1 MTFLLP
7 VDEQLVDIDRAWS
20 ELVTGLAPETPV
32 GKPSVALAL
41 AVGLRLALTYGTL
54 ARVLLARLEQ
64 RMGQENET
72 PPEAAE
78 ETIRELV
85 DLLLARAAV
94 HADE

>member
-1 MTFLLP
+1 MTFVLAI
-7 VDEQLVDIDRAWS
+7 DEQLVDVDRVWS

-41 AVGLRLALTYGTL
+41 AVGMRLAHMYSTL

-94 HADE
+94 RADE